1 MKLKSFAFALLA
13 LLMASCTREPLP
25 LIVDNEGGMVTINVS
40 VSPETRVS
48 YTDGP
53 DNGQSTLAWQEGDKL
68 LLAGYEG
75 AIYIGSS
82 LFTWNGGNSFSG
94 DLIQGASPTTTYKAY
109 YPGDKI
115 TLDGSGIVKPLSTD
129 FWQQTQSG
137 NGTTDHLRNT
147 LLLFDEEANLITEQF
162 SLVLKSSIIRLKLS
176 GMSTNIGAVKS
187 IIWTI
192 TTAGGE
198 ARSMTLNIN
207 NYTHTAGA

>member
-1 MKLKSFAFALLA
+1 MKFKLFILTLIALLV
-13 LLMASCTREPLP
+13 ASCTREPLP
-25 LIVDNEGGMVTINVS
+25 EPLVVEGERSVTITATI
-40 VSPETRVS
+40 PAETRVL

-68 LLAGYEG
+68 LLAGYDGTTFMGSEIFEWVAGDRFTGTTVAG
-75 AIYIGSS
+75 A
-82 LFTWNGGNSFSG
+82 
-94 DLIQGASPTTTYKAY
+94 TTYKAY
-109 YPGDKI
+109 YPGNI
-115 TLDGSGIVKPLSTD
+115 VTLDANGNVNPLTSD

-137 NGTTDHLRNT
+137 NGTTGHLRNH